1 MYSTMNKHTTNS
13 RHRETTQHRG
23 GGIGPV
29 GDKAGK
35 AIPTGNTKMNWT
47 EKPKYKGVTGPA
59 RKRRT
64 MSNRGQGT
72 GLAGKAGH
80 MGFPKPDKHGY
91 Y

>member
-1 MYSTMNKHTTNS
+1 MYGSMKHTTNS
-13 RHRETTQHRG
+13 RHRETTQHHG
-23 GGIGPV
+23 GMGMHSG
-29 GDKAGK
+29 GAGK
-35 AIPTGNTKMNWT
+35 PIPTGQTKMNWT

-64 MSNRGQGT
+64 MMNRGQGT